1 MSDDRPTGW
10 GGDPV
15 QPPDLED
22 VREAAERIE
31 GLVVRTPLMP
41 MRSYQAA
48 ADIYLKPEV
57 LQPVGSFKIRGV
69 GNWSLSLAEQERR
82 RGIATSSAGNTA
94 MALGY
99 MGRILDV
106 PARSHVP
113 DSLHQSKRKAL
124 AAYGVDLVHVSM
136 TDLMRFMFEEAW
148 REEPQSYL
156 NPWGEPLMIA
166 GHGTIGIEI
175 FEELPELESVF
186 IPVGGGALL
195 SGVASALKA
204 LNPDIRVY
212 AVQARV
218 NSALAAAFEAGGPR
232 WIVWQDTI
240 VEGASTPVITDE
252 MFPMLRRLVDHLV
265 LVGEDEVMAA
275 MRVLALGDK
284 LVTEGAGAAAVAAA
298 LATPVKE
305 RGLSVCVV
313 SGGSVDRSL
322 FARVVGAY
330 GTAPIG
336 SLY

>member
-1 MSDDRPTGW
+1 VSDDRPTGW

-15 QPPDLED
+15 LPPYLED
-22 VREAAERIE
+22 VRRAAERIE
-31 GLVVRTPLMP
+31 GLVVRTPLLP
-41 MRSYQAA
+41 MHSYSAA
-48 ADIYLKPEV
+48 TDIYLKPEV

-69 GNWSLSLAEQERR
+69 GNWALSLTEEERR
-82 RGIATSSAGNTA
+82 RGIATTSAGNTA

-99 MGRILDV
+99 MGRILGV

-113 DSLHQSKRKAL
+113 DSLHESKREAL
-124 AAYGVDLVHVSM
+124 AAYGVGLVHVSM
-136 TDLMRFMFEEAW
+136 TDLMRFMFDEAW
-148 REEPQSYL
+148 RDEPHSYL

-175 FEELPELESVF
+175 FKDLPEIDSVF

-195 SGVASALKA
+195 GGVASALKT
-204 LNPDIRVY
+204 LKPSVQVY

-218 NSALAAAFEAGGPR
+218 NSALAAAFKAGGPR
-232 WIVWQDTI
+232 WIEWQDTI

-265 LVGEDEVMAA
+265 LVGEEEVMAA
-275 MRVLALGDK
+275 MRRLALGDK

-298 LATPVKE
+298 LATPVEE

-322 FARVVGAY
+322 FARVLGEN
-330 GTAPIG
+330 G
-336 SLY
+336 SQPHR